1 MLFKGKRVYKNV
13 FSYQADPHDT
23 ESALLSHEMREKR
36 AYFYFDIKW
45 RCSLV
50 RYNFVILSP
59 ELSTSRFLHRVLQGL
74 TWQLRQISEG
84 PSYLARIAE

>member
-13 FSYQADPHDT
+13 FSYQADPHDM
-23 ESALLSHEMREKR
+23 ESALLSNEMREKR
-36 AYFYFDIKW
+36 AYFYFDREW

-50 RYNFVILSP
+50 MYIFVILSP
-59 ELSTSRFLHRVLQGL
+59 DPSTSRFIHRVLQGL
-74 TWQLRQISEG
+74 TWQLRQISKG